1 MSGLLGA
8 LNSGKTSL
16 EANQV
21 ALEVAGNNIANV
33 NTEGYSR
40 QEVDLSTIPSFSM
53 KGFFIGNG
61 VSADS
66 VQREH
71 DNFMEAQ
78 LVSKTAEYGYQN
90 AQTNTLSE
98 LERIFP
104 VTDDNISSSISNFFD
119 SVQTLSDDPSDQVA
133 RNTLLQKGQELS
145 QKFVS
150 TSEELT
156 SLQSNLNLSINSSVE
171 DINDKLEEIASL
183 NTEIQVIELSG
194 QGANGQ
200 RDEQEALIR
209 DLSESIGAKT
219 YTAGNGMAALYL
231 PGGLP
236 LVQGTSAMS
245 FSVENTGTTTDLK
258 LNIDGDQKTL
268 TADSVGG
275 ELKGYLEMRDETIP
289 GVLDRLDQ
297 LAYHITEEIN
307 TQHSAGVDL
316 NGDVGTDFF
325 EEVPNKAYVLNS
337 AEEEWSGAAAS
348 MGVNITDSNKIAA
361 GNSSAPGDNEN
372 LLAIAD
378 LDTKKVDGNDTFN
391 TIIGEITSDIGA
403 KSARQQ
409 LSLSSAEDSVTQ
421 ITNMK
426 ESLTGVSLEEEMIDL
441 MKFQRSY
448 QSSAKFLSTVDEMM
462 ETLINLR

>member
-40 QEVDLSTIPSFSM
+40 QEVDLNTIPSFSM

-71 DNFMEAQ
+71 DDFMEAQ

-90 AQTNTLSE
+90 AQTNTLTE

-104 VTDDNISSSISNFFD
+104 VTDDNISSSISDFFD

-289 GVLDRLDQ
+289 GVLDSLDQ

-316 NGDVGTDFF
+316 NGDAGTDFF

-348 MGVNITDSNKIAA
+348 MGVSITDSNQIAA

-378 LDTKKVDGNDTFN
+378 LDTKKVDGNDTFT